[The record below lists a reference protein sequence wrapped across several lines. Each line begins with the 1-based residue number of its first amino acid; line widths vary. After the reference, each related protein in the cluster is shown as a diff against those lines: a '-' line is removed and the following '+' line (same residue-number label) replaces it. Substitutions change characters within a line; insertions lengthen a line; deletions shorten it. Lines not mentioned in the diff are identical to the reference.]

1 GQVELSMTDART
13 LGISAPIRLSGD
25 VKGTPGATLRT
36 EIGSVTLPQG
46 VLVAKRHI
54 HITPEQALLM
64 GVEDKQ
70 VVRLQTYTSRPL
82 IFGDVVVRISPD
94 FRTRVHL
101 DYDEANACGFQNG
114 DLGRILP

>member
-1 GQVELSMTDART
+1 
-13 LGISAPIRLSGD
+13 
-25 VKGTPGATLRT
+25 
-36 EIGSVTLPQG
+36 
-46 VLVAKRHI
+46 
-54 HITPEQALLM
+54 M